1 MKKLKVVTIVGT
13 RPEIIRLSEVI
24 RKLRRTVDHVL
35 VHTGQNYDYELNQIF
50 FDDLQLAPPERIL
63 DVKGSSL
70 GELFGRILAGVE
82 PILVEERPDAVLI
95 LGDTNSSIAGIMA
108 RRHKIPLFHME
119 AGNRCFDDN
128 VPEEINRRIIDHIS
142 DVNLPYTEN
151 SRRYL
156 LAEGC
161 PRDRVFVTG
170 SPMREVLAANMQRIQ
185 ASSVLGELGLT
196 EGSYFLVSMHREEN
210 VDREEHLKELLA
222 ALEGLATRYGLP
234 VIVSTHPRTRK
245 RLDALGAATDPL
257 IRFCKPFSFTSYV
270 RLQMA
275 ARCTLS
281 DSGTISE
288 ESAMLGFPAVTIR
301 EAIER
306 PEALDA
312 GSILMTGID
321 KEHILSCVEVA
332 MAGGKPECPPDYK
345 VENTSERVLRI
356 ILGYVQYVNR
366 RVWLKQD

>member
-1 MKKLKVVTIVGT
+1 MKKLKVMTIVGT

-50 FDDLQLAPPERIL
+50 FDDMELAPPDRVL
-63 DVKGSSL
+63 DVKGGTL
-70 GELFGRILAGVE
+70 GDVLGRILSGIE

-128 VPEEINRRIIDHIS
+128 VPEEINRKIIDHIS
-142 DVNLPYTEN
+142 DVNLAYTEN

-161 PRDRVFVTG
+161 PKDRVFVTG
-170 SPMREVLAANMQRIQ
+170 SPMREVLSANMDRIR
-185 ASSVLGELGLT
+185 ASLVLDELGLQ
-196 EGSYFLVSMHREEN
+196 EGGYFLVSMHREEN
-210 VDREEHLKELLA
+210 VDREEHLRELLA
-222 ALEGLATRYGLP
+222 ALNGLAAAYGQP
-234 VIVSTHPRTRK
+234 VIVTTHPRTRK
-245 RLDALGAATDPL
+245 RLDTLGVSTDPL
-257 IRFCKPFSFTSYV
+257 IRFCKPFSFSAYV
-270 RLQMA
+270 RLQTA

-321 KEHILSCVEVA
+321 RDHILACVEVA
-332 MAGGKPECPPDYK
+332 LAGGKPECPADYR

-356 ILGYVQYVNR
+356 LLGYVQYVNR
-366 RVWLKQD
+366 RVWMKRD

>member
-1 MKKLKVVTIVGT
+1 MKKLKVMTIVGT

-24 RKLRRTVDHVL
+24 RKLRANLDHVL
-35 VHTGQNYDYELNQIF
+35 VHTGQNYDYELNQVF
-50 FDDLQLAPPERIL
+50 FDDLGLAPPDRVL
-63 DVKGSSL
+63 DVKGMAL
-70 GELFGRILAGVE
+70 GEQLGRILSGTE

-142 DVNLPYTEN
+142 DVNLAYTEN

-156 LAEGC
+156 LAEGL

-170 SPMREVLAANMQRIQ
+170 SPMREVLAANRERIR
-185 ASSVLGELGLT
+185 ASAVLEELGLQP
-196 EGSYFLVSMHREEN
+196 GGFFLVSMHREEN
-210 VDREEHLKELLA
+210 VDREEHLKKLLA
-222 ALEGLATRYGLP
+222 ALNGLASQHRLP
-234 VIVSTHPRTRK
+234 VVVTTHPRTRK
-245 RLDALGAATDPL
+245 RMDALGQATDPL
-257 IRFCKPFSFTSYV
+257 VRFCKPFSFSAYV
-270 RLQMA
+270 RLQVE

-288 ESAMLGFPAVTIR
+288 ESAILGFPAVTIR

-321 KEHILSCVEVA
+321 R
-332 MAGGKPECPPDYK
+332 D
-345 VENTSERVLRI
+345 
-356 ILGYVQYVNR
+356 
-366 RVWLKQD
+366 